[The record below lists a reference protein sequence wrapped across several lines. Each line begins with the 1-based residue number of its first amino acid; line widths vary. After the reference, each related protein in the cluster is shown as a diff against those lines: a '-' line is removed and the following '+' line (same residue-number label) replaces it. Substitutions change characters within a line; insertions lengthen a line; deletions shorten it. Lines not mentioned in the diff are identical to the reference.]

1 MRFHGNGFRTG
12 EDLRKLALS
21 TRKDKLRR
29 LLPSRSS
36 HVLYV
41 DQTKGTGQRLF
52 ELACQLDLEGIVAK
66 RAASTYGQ
74 NVTGEDWIKIKNP
87 NYSQKEG
94 RGDLFK
100 RAG

>member
-1 MRFHGNGFRTG
+1 
-12 EDLRKLALS
+12 
-21 TRKDKLRR
+21 
-29 LLPSRSS
+29 
-36 HVLYV
+36 VLYV
-41 DQTKGTGQRLF
+41 DHTKGACKRLY

-66 RAASTYGQ
+66 RAASPYGE
-74 NVTGEDWIKIKNP
+74 NGKGDDWVKIKNP